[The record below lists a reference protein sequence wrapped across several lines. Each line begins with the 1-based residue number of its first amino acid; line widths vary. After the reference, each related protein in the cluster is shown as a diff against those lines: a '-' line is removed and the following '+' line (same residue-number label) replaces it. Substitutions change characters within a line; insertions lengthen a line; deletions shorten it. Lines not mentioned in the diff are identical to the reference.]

1 VSRNSK
7 ISDSGRKSR
16 WGDLLQ
22 LISFKVVLDPNL
34 KGILNLKREI
44 QNSHCVSR
52 NSKISDSGR
61 KSRWGDLLRLISFK
75 AVLDSNLEGI
85 LNLKREI

>member
-1 VSRNSK
+1 MNISMK
-7 ISDSGRKSR
+7 MFDYACGTCYTQISDQGRRSR
-16 WGDLLQ
+16 LGDLLR
-22 LISFKVVLDPNL
+22 LILFKVVLDPNL

-61 KSRWGDLLRLISFK
+61 KSRLDDLL
-75 AVLDSNLEGI
+75 
-85 LNLKREI
+85 